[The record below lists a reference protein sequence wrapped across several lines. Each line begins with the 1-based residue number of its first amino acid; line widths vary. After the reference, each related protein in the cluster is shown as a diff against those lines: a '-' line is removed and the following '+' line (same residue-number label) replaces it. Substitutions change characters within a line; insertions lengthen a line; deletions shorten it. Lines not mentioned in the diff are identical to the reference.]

1 MGDTHCLPFEANRRP
16 DCCYIFSLSI
26 WGGGNAQTHTTEH
39 TDTSPK
45 TVPGRR
51 SFLTLQ
57 VRSSA
62 QTRGLWLND
71 RQAEKRCGLLIEW
84 RSRSVNGVLLASGH
98 HTTRIPWRGGA
109 PRSPVA
115 GHPGRLFVHVAG
127 WDFSGR
133 PAGRI
138 QSSSWTLFPLH
149 LCGDN
154 ERLAVW
160 MQTASSTPM
169 IKMLHILTQ

>member
-1 MGDTHCLPFEANRRP
+1 VIPIACHLKQTDALTAAIFFPCLF
-16 DCCYIFSLSI
+16 
-26 WGGGNAQTHTTEH
+26 GGGNAQTHTTEH

-98 HTTRIPWRGGA
+98 HTTRIPWRGGGTPVA
-109 PRSPVA
+109 GRRSPRSPFCA
-115 GHPGRLFVHVAG
+115 RRWMGLQWPPGGPHSVLELDVISA
-127 WDFSGR
+127 S
-133 PAGRI
+133 
-138 QSSSWTLFPLH
+138 PLW
-149 LCGDN
+149 
-154 ERLAVW
+154 R
-160 MQTASSTPM
+160 Q
-169 IKMLHILTQ
+169 

>member
-1 MGDTHCLPFEANRRP
+1 MGDTHCLPFEANRLLLYFFP
-16 DCCYIFSLSI
+16 VYL
-26 WGGGNAQTHTTEH
+26 GGGNAQTHTTEH

-45 TVPGRR
+45 NVPGRR

-98 HTTRIPWRGGA
+98 HTTRIPWRGG
-109 PRSPVA
+109 
-115 GHPGRLFVHVAG
+115 GHPGRRSPVTPVAFLCTSLDGTSVAARRAAFSPRVGRYFRFTFVETMRG
-127 WDFSGR
+127 SRFG
-133 PAGRI
+133 
-138 QSSSWTLFPLH
+138 
-149 LCGDN
+149 C
-154 ERLAVW
+154 RL
-160 MQTASSTPM
+160 P
-169 IKMLHILTQ
+169 HPRR